1 MSFTHKTNQDVAQLI
16 DANLDRAREG
26 LRVIEDWSRFGLN
39 NKDFV
44 IILKDWRQQL
54 GQHHYEFYKKARS
67 TINDKGAGLKH
78 PAQSNRIQPKEIV
91 AANFARVQEAL
102 RVLEEFTR
110 KTHPELSTISADIR
124 YKIYDLEI
132 DILKASNNKINL
144 DKLNNCKLCLITKP
158 HPKLLNTVSLALK
171 AGVKMIQ
178 FRCKEGTDLDNLRI
192 AKEIASLCKIND
204 SLFIVNDRIDIAIA
218 SKADGIHL
226 GQEDIPIEIAREL
239 IGPEKIIGLSAHSLK
254 QIESAEKEPCD
265 YLGVGPIYKT
275 PSKKDKKSIGTDSLK
290 KITSQIH
297 IPWFAIG
304 GINKINISEVNRLG
318 AKKIALINAI
328 MNAEDPY
335 KASKE
340 LLEKIK

>member
-1 MSFTHKTNQDVAQLI
+1 MSFIHKTNQDVAQLI

-44 IILKDWRQQL
+44 IILKDCRQQL
-54 GQHHYEFYKKARS
+54 GQQHYEFYKRARS
-67 TINDKGAGLKH
+67 TSTDKGAGLKH
-78 PAQSNRIQPKEIV
+78 PAQSNRSHPKEIV

-110 KTHPELSTISADIR
+110 TTHPELSKISANIR
-124 YKIYDLEI
+124 YRIYDLEI
-132 DILKASNNKINL
+132 DILKATNNKLRIEI
-144 DKLNNCKLCLITKP
+144 LNSCRLYLITRP
-158 HPKLLNTVSLALK
+158 HPQLLKTVSLALK
-171 AGVKMIQ
+171 AGVTMIQ
-178 FRCKEGTDLDNLRI
+178 FRCKEGTDSENLGL
-192 AKEIASLCKIND
+192 AKEIASSCKSHN

-218 SKADGIHL
+218 SDADGIHL

-239 IGPEKIIGLSAHSLK
+239 IGPEKIIGLSTHSVK
-254 QIESAEKEPCD
+254 QIESAEKESCD

-275 PSKKDKKSIGTDSLK
+275 PSKKNQKSLGIDFLK
-290 KITSQIH
+290 KVASQIR

-304 GINKINISEVNRLG
+304 GINKVNISEINRAG

-328 MNAEDPY
+328 MSTKDPY
-335 KASKE
+335 TASKE